1 MSGTAQVQQRER
13 RVCVKSNELNH
24 WSPAPFHLSLCWVRP
39 WTGDGPERQTVHVI
53 HTHTQGREAVRLFWQ
68 TECVCDGVSMALA
81 LAAVCEVWAGLS
93 RLTGQW
99 WTHSGMMTSTGPTAG
114 LYGKPGSVVCLCAS
128 ETLSLSLSL
137 IDGSGT
143 DCSPLVSSMLFAPEQ
158 QDPQAAVPSVDELSL
173 GLLSLSFP
181 CWNQQPWSRPES
193 QRPTQPC
200 SQTPGEWTCVSDVM
214 LQCWMA
220 APICLFKLVSDC
232 FSVLSV
238 IW

>member
-1 MSGTAQVQQRER
+1 MSWIIVITGALPPSICLSAESGHERETGQRDRQYTWFTHTHTGTGGGEAVLAD
-13 RVCVKSNELNH
+13 RVCVW
-24 WSPAPFHLSLCWVRP
+24 WSEHGFS
-39 WTGDGPERQTVHVI
+39 T
-53 HTHTQGREAVRLFWQ
+53 
-68 TECVCDGVSMALA
+68 SSS
-81 LAAVCEVWAGLS
+81 VWGLS
-93 RLTGQW
+93 GPVTCLTGQW

-128 ETLSLSLSL
+128 ETLSLSLSLSL

-232 FSVLSV
+232 FSVLSAIWEYTV
-238 IW
+238 I